1 MALQQLHEGRKAQ
14 QHLEACWKQLE
25 SCKKRFER
33 DCKEAEKALQYF
45 DKMDNDINVTKA
57 DVEKA
62 RQQSN
67 QRTQLAE
74 DTKNEYATQLQKYNE
89 EQNQH
94 YFAIMPKIFQ
104 DLQDMEE
111 KRTCTFSRSLLNFAD
126 IDRQVMPILSKCLD
140 GMTKA
145 AEDINQQSDAAAIVE
160 AHKSGFERPSD
171 VEFEDFSQFIS
182 RTHSDS
188 SLSVG
193 KPDGSRTD
201 SKSGLGRS
209 KPKLWLLDAAAI
221 VEAHKSGFERPSDV
235 EFEDFSQFIS
245 RTHSDSSLSVGKPD
259 GSRTDSKSGLGRSK
273 PKLWPFGKKHKFM
286 SLWRSP
292 RHPPPL
298 PPHKQPPPFPQPLD
312 EQASPGHQHREL
324 GTWPFD
330 VASATK
336 SKLPSFR
343 SLKRGTMK
351 LSLRLG
357 IIAEDFSHLPPEQR
371 RKKLHQK
378 IDELNLD
385 VKKESDQREAL
396 LKMKDVYLRNPQ
408 MGDPG
413 SLEPKLQETAQ
424 KMEKLQ
430 QEVQKFE
437 GWLCDAEG
445 RLPVKADSG
454 KRRSSSFDRNSTVV
468 NNGSGERESSPDG
481 SYTEEGAGEGSTAQ
495 RPQPIPSSLKQK
507 PSANPVTNTSIP
519 ASKPVPT
526 ATLDDDD
533 DFDEDEPLPV
543 LGQCKALY
551 LFEGQSEGTMPMGED
566 ETFQLVEEDKG
577 DGWTRVRRTDGEEGY
592 VPTSYLEVSLS
603 KETAAAGH

>member
-1 MALQQLHEGRKAQ
+1 MEKYCKFVRDRAEVEVNYAKQLRSLAKKYQPKKNSKEEEESRFTSCRAFLMVLSELNDYAGQHEVISENMNMSILQEMLGYVQELKQERKMVSLQCRKAQ

-94 YFAIMPKIFQ
+94 YFAILPKIFQ

-111 KRTCTFSRSLLNFAD
+111 KRTCTFSHSLLNFAN

-145 AEDINQQSDAAAIVE
+145 AEDINQQNVT
-160 AHKSGFERPSD
+160 HKSGFERPSD

-201 SKSGLGRS
+201 G
-209 KPKLWLLDAAAI
+209 
-221 VEAHKSGFERPSDV
+221 
-235 EFEDFSQFIS
+235 
-245 RTHSDSSLSVGKPD
+245 
-259 GSRTDSKSGLGRSK
+259 KSGLGRSK
-273 PKLWPFGKKHKFM
+273 PKLWPFGKKHK
-286 SLWRSP
+286 
-292 RHPPPL
+292 
-298 PPHKQPPPFPQPLD
+298 
-312 EQASPGHQHREL
+312 
-324 GTWPFD
+324 
-330 VASATK
+330 
-336 SKLPSFR
+336 
-343 SLKRGTMK
+343 
-351 LSLRLG
+351 G

-413 SLEPKLQETAQ
+413 SLEPKLQETAH

-437 GWLCDAEG
+437 
-445 RLPVKADSG
+445 
-454 KRRSSSFDRNSTVV
+454 
-468 NNGSGERESSPDG
+468 
-481 SYTEEGAGEGSTAQ
+481 
-495 RPQPIPSSLKQK
+495 PIPSPLKQT
-507 PSANPVTNTSIP
+507 PSSANPVTNTS
-519 ASKPVPT
+519 VPT
-526 ATLDDDD
+526 ASISVPTASLDDDD

-551 LFEGQSEGTMPMGED
+551 PFEGQSEGTMPMGED

-592 VPTSYLEVSLS
+592 VPTSYLEAPRGSTGVALQNKYLLS
-603 KETAAAGH
+603 SQKLHMQF

>member
-1 MALQQLHEGRKAQ
+1 MSWGDELWDQFDNVEKHTQWGIDYMEKYCKFVRDRAEVEVNYAKQIRSLAKKYQPKKNSREEDDSRFTSCRAFLMVLSELNDYAGQHEVISENMNMSILQEMLGYVQELKQERKMQLHEGRKAQ

-160 AHKSGFERPSD
+160 AHKSGF
-171 VEFEDFSQFIS
+171 Q
-182 RTHSDS
+182 
-188 SLSVG
+188 
-193 KPDGSRTD
+193 
-201 SKSGLGRS
+201 
-209 KPKLWLLDAAAI
+209 
-221 VEAHKSGFERPSDV
+221 RPSDV

-273 PKLWPFGKKHKFM
+273 PKLWPFGKKHK
-286 SLWRSP
+286 
-292 RHPPPL
+292 
-298 PPHKQPPPFPQPLD
+298 
-312 EQASPGHQHREL
+312 
-324 GTWPFD
+324 
-330 VASATK
+330 
-336 SKLPSFR
+336 
-343 SLKRGTMK
+343 
-351 LSLRLG
+351 G

-468 NNGSGERESSPDG
+468 NNGSGERESPDG

>member
-1 MALQQLHEGRKAQ
+1 
-14 QHLEACWKQLE
+14 
-25 SCKKRFER
+25 
-33 DCKEAEKALQYF
+33 
-45 DKMDNDINVTKA
+45 MDNDINVTKA

-94 YFAIMPKIFQ
+94 YFAILPKIFQ

-111 KRTCTFSRSLLNFAD
+111 KRTCTFSHSLLNFAN

-145 AEDINQQSDAAAIVE
+145 AEDINQQNDAAAVVE

-201 SKSGLGRS
+201 G
-209 KPKLWLLDAAAI
+209 
-221 VEAHKSGFERPSDV
+221 
-235 EFEDFSQFIS
+235 
-245 RTHSDSSLSVGKPD
+245 
-259 GSRTDSKSGLGRSK
+259 KSGLGRSK
-273 PKLWPFGKKHKFM
+273 PKLWPFGKKHK
-286 SLWRSP
+286 
-292 RHPPPL
+292 
-298 PPHKQPPPFPQPLD
+298 
-312 EQASPGHQHREL
+312 
-324 GTWPFD
+324 
-330 VASATK
+330 
-336 SKLPSFR
+336 
-343 SLKRGTMK
+343 
-351 LSLRLG
+351 G

-413 SLEPKLQETAQ
+413 SLEPKLQETAH

-481 SYTEEGAGEGSTAQ
+481 SYTEEGSGEGQTAQ
-495 RPQPIPSSLKQK
+495 RPQPIPSPLKQT
-507 PSANPVTNTSIP
+507 PSSANPVTNTS
-519 ASKPVPT
+519 VPT
-526 ATLDDDD
+526 ASISVPTASLDDDD

-551 LFEGQSEGTMPMGED
+551 PFEGQSEGTMPMGED

-603 KETAAAGH
+603 KETAPAGH

>member
-1 MALQQLHEGRKAQ
+1 
-14 QHLEACWKQLE
+14 
-25 SCKKRFER
+25 
-33 DCKEAEKALQYF
+33 
-45 DKMDNDINVTKA
+45 MDNDINVTKA

-94 YFAIMPKIFQ
+94 YFAILPKIFQ

-111 KRTCTFSRSLLNFAD
+111 KRTCTFSHSLLNFAN

-145 AEDINQQSDAAAIVE
+145 AEDINQQNDAAAVVE

-201 SKSGLGRS
+201 G
-209 KPKLWLLDAAAI
+209 
-221 VEAHKSGFERPSDV
+221 
-235 EFEDFSQFIS
+235 
-245 RTHSDSSLSVGKPD
+245 
-259 GSRTDSKSGLGRSK
+259 KSGLGRSK

-298 PPHKQPPPFPQPLD
+298 PPHKQPPPFSQPLD

-324 GTWPFD
+324 GTWPYE
-330 VASATK
+330 VTSTTK

-343 SLKRGTMK
+343 SLKRG
-351 LSLRLG
+351 G

-413 SLEPKLQETAQ
+413 SLEPKLQETAH

-468 NNGSGERESSPDG
+468 NNGSGERESPDG
-481 SYTEEGAGEGSTAQ
+481 SYTEEGSGEGQTAQ
-495 RPQPIPSSLKQK
+495 RPQPIPSPLKQT
-507 PSANPVTNTSIP
+507 PSSANPVTNTS
-519 ASKPVPT
+519 VPT
-526 ATLDDDD
+526 ASISVPTASLDDDD

-551 LFEGQSEGTMPMGED
+551 PFEGQSEGTMPMGED

-603 KETAAAGH
+603 KETAPAGH